1 MFSCYLL
8 SGLFFC
14 DGRWRGN
21 GFGEEKERK
30 SGTSGGRVNC
40 GQDVLYE
47 RLIYFWR
54 KKKEEEEVEKE
65 EDKQKY
71 EISAFRKEQWKSEV
85 SMKDR
90 LIKKLTIND
99 IKCDKTHVN

>member
-1 MFSCYLL
+1 MSLTLACSWDSFLPVGLPCLVSVWGLLPCFIVFYFVMFSCYLL

-47 RLIYFWR
+47 RLIYF
-54 KKKEEEEVEKE
+54 
-65 EDKQKY
+65 
-71 EISAFRKEQWKSEV
+71 
-85 SMKDR
+85 
-90 LIKKLTIND
+90 
-99 IKCDKTHVN
+99 